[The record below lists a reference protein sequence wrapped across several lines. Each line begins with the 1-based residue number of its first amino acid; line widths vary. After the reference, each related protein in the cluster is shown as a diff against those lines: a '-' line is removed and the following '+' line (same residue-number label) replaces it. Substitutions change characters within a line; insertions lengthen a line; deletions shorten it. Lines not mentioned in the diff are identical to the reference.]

1 MIISSVSSLS
11 GNSNLSKKDNYSSN
25 TQILNK
31 NRIYNSTNQKQVSF
45 GGLGSWIKNKFVE
58 TVTKAKEFFTGVK
71 TAIATKTREVVAA
84 VERKLV
90 DLGTKI
96 VKNLYTYEA
105 PLEEPAQVKRVHEA
119 KKVVENIDER
129 LSKIINKNPTGDP
142 EKIIEIYAG
151 KLKNVIIDPR
161 GDGSEKGLNKVI
173 GLAKLKTDLYNDL
186 LMPLCETMEGKP
198 KHCFIPNGIN
208 FFGPKGTGKT
218 YFAEQLG
225 EHYGI
230 KGGYYQKIKL
240 SNDSAKDIESLDKVF
255 EDAEKRYNESGKTKY
270 TMLLF
275 DEMEK
280 YFDKD
285 ITTQKPTVARLL
297 ELTNNCR
304 DRGAIFMSTSNYL
317 DKVEPA
323 LLRTGRT
330 DLRIPVGHIAE
341 YDLADIINYYLKTDN
356 LPHTEG
362 DINFQRI
369 INAVKTEKLQYKPK
383 DVESR
388 LVREADNVADYG
400 GELNTESIK
409 DALVLSK
416 PEFDVAES
424 RQFTSDRTYAK
435 QLGGIYEYDK

>member
-1 MIISSVSSLS
+1 MIINSVSSAS
-11 GNSNLSKKDNYSSN
+11 INNRLSKNYN
-25 TQILNK
+25 
-31 NRIYNSTNQKQVSF
+31 YNSKPQELNINMRYNKKQVSF
-45 GGLGSWIKNKFVE
+45 CGLGSWLS
-58 TVTKAKEFFTGVK
+58 KAVSKATSFFEKVK
-71 TAIATKTREVVAA
+71 TTVKSVSKKVGEAI
-84 VERKLV
+84 ERKLEN
-90 DLGTKI
+90 LGTKI
-96 VKNLYTYEA
+96 LNNLYSYE
-105 PLEEPAQVKRVHEA
+105 PETLSTETKTRRYSEA
-119 KKVVENIDER
+119 EKVVANLDDR
-129 LSKIINKNPTGDP
+129 LTEKIKKNPNSDP
-142 EKIIEIYAG
+142 EKIIEIYTE
-151 KLKNVIIDPR
+151 KLKKVIIDPR

-186 LMPLCETMEGKP
+186 LMPLCDTMEGKP
-198 KHCFIPNGIN
+198 RHCFVPNGIN

-225 EHYGI
+225 KHYVV

-240 SNDSAKDIESLDKVF
+240 SNDSAKDIETLDKIF
-255 EDAEKRYNESGKTKY
+255 EEAERRYNESGKTKY
-270 TMLLF
+270 TLLLF

-362 DINFQRI
+362 AINFQRI
-369 INAVKTEKLQYKPK
+369 IDAVKTEKLQYKPK

-388 LVREADNVADYG
+388 LVREADNVLDYG
-400 GELNTESIK
+400 GELNTDSIK

-416 PEFDVAES
+416 PEFDATEN
-424 RQFTSDRTYAK
+424 RQFTSDKTYAK